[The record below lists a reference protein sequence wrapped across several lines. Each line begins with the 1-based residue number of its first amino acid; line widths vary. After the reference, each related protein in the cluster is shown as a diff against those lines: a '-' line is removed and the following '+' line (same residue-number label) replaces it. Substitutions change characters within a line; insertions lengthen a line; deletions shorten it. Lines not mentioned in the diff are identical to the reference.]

1 MDPATIGLLISIVP
15 TVLDLLFGRGSD
27 IKHGTILKNPTK
39 MYGYGLEGY
48 GYRYPTLPEQYVR
61 LPYQTSY
68 GVIEKAV
75 RVPSKKWAATYFLN
89 QRTAA
94 NNKWVNFLRKKMD
107 KLREEYY
114 KEELKQE
121 KIPEK
126 VKRMRHKLMA
136 EAIRRMSELDALEH
150 LPDEELIKLYYEGT
164 VPRSK
169 TQKQKLYKL
178 LPATQVLVPPE
189 QQVLVP
195 VAKK

>member
-1 MDPATIGLLISIVP
+1 
-15 TVLDLLFGRGSD
+15 
-27 IKHGTILKNPTK
+27 

-48 GYRYPTLPEQYVR
+48 GYRYPPLPEQYVR

-75 RVPSKKWAATYFLN
+75 RLPNKKWVAAYVLN
-89 QRTAA
+89 KRAVA

-114 KEELKQE
+114 NEVLKQE
-121 KIPEK
+121 VPEK
-126 VKRMRHKLMA
+126 VERIRHKLMA
-136 EAIRRMSELDALEH
+136 EAIRRIPELAAIEK
-150 LPDEELIKLYYEGT
+150 LPDEELIKLYYEET
-164 VPRSK
+164 IPRSK
-169 TQKQKLYKL
+169 ETKKKLYKL
-178 LPATQVLVPPE
+178 LPATTE